1 MAAFNWILIDTA
13 CPACAR
19 SALVRC
25 QTHVASSY
33 DGDSSGR
40 FHDREYRVGQRMA
53 WWPPGDPRHDD
64 WLQDH
69 GASGS
74 SLAEEPCYADCTACG
89 AELLVVIRFRDLV
102 PAETLSIS
110 PASSAGG
117 QP

>member
-1 MAAFNWILIDTA
+1 MAAFNWILIDAA

-33 DGDSSGR
+33 DGDASRR
-40 FHDREYRVGQRMA
+40 FHDREYRLGQRMA
-53 WWPPGDPRHDD
+53 WSQPGDPRHDE
-64 WLQDH
+64 WRQEY
-69 GASGS
+69 GAAD
-74 SLAEEPCYADCTACG
+74 SLAEEPCYSDCTACG